1 MRSSMDGQNAAIPF
15 GTKLLYLNSPNGD
28 YLRLKSDKQSVFDNP
43 SDLAQVTRER
53 LGIGNPVEYPIQQEV
68 KMAGIERDAWNVIPI
83 ERGREP

>member
-1 MRSSMDGQNAAIPF
+1 MDGQNAAIPF

-28 YLRLKSDKQSVFDNP
+28 YLRLKSDKQSMFDNP
-43 SDLAQVTRER
+43 SDLAQVTRGR
-53 LGIGNPVEYPIQQEV
+53 LGVGNPVEYAIQQEV

>member
-1 MRSSMDGQNAAIPF
+1 MWSGMDGQTAAIPF

-53 LGIGNPVEYPIQQEV
+53 FGVGNPVEYSIQQEV
-68 KMAGIERDAWNVIPI
+68 KMAGIERDAWDVIPI
-83 ERGREP
+83 EH